1 MSLKFLIK
9 SAYAWTGD
17 RPSKTGRVSH
27 PRVIYSAF
35 LLPNLSE
42 YAKSG
47 SLLISSSTHL
57 GRGIL
62 NVLLG
67 KQRGNKGEN
76 LDSITQKP
84 IL

>member
-9 SAYAWTGD
+9 SAYAWIGD
-17 RPSKTGRVSH
+17 RPRKTGRVSH
-27 PRVIYSAF
+27 PRVIYSEF

-47 SLLISSSTHL
+47 SLLISSSTHF

-62 NVLLG
+62 NVSLG
-67 KQRGNKGEN
+67 KQKGNKGETS
-76 LDSITQKP
+76 DSMADKP
-84 IL
+84 LS